1 VAQAEVF
8 YFHEFRD
15 DATSTAG
22 RKSSWNNLVLAK
34 SWVVDEAKKHLSERQ
49 IRYKRARDTTKIV
62 IEPSQSFANDLVALT
77 AELSINPSLYIVK
90 ELKRLLKLTDEDLE
104 YRPLLSNKNL
114 HRFLNRNEKVLVG
127 FGYDEAK
134 GLVAEVKTLWPEIP
148 LTPDAV
154 LQLKQGLEE
163 SLMAVEYRH
172 LRGFLFH
179 AAKKLARRP
188 DLDITRVGALKHLVE
203 DARDEVRD
211 IIGSA
216 PPSSLSIERDA
227 CRAFLSAM
235 IQKLKQIS
243 LVGQQYSEKIRAV
256 NGDQISQATLPE
268 IWETFKE
275 AMDVDTAKLLL
286 GQALRY
292 LATEMINKNDDTADM
307 VDELTEELERSKI

>member
-1 VAQAEVF
+1 VARAEVF

-22 RKSSWNNLVLAK
+22 RKSSWNNLVLVK
-34 SWVVDEAKKHLSERQ
+34 SWVVDEAKKHLSEKQ
-49 IRYKRARDTTKIV
+49 IRYKRACDTTKII

-90 ELKRLLKLTDEDLE
+90 ELKRLKLTDEDLE
-104 YRPLLSNKNL
+104 YRPLLSNRNL
-114 HRFLNRNEKVLVG
+114 HKILNRNEKVLVG

-188 DLDITRVGALKHLVE
+188 GLDRTHVGALKQLVE

-235 IQKLKQIS
+235 IHKLKQIS

-256 NGDQISQATLPE
+256 NGDQISQATLPG

-292 LATEMINKNDDTADM
+292 LAPEMINKKDATADM
-307 VDELTEELERSKI
+307 VDELTEELECSKI